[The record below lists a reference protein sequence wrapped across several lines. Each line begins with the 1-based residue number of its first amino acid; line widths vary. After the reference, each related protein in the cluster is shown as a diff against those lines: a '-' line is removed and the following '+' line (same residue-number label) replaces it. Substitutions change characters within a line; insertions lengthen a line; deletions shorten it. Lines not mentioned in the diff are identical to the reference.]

1 MIKNC
6 MTAFTLSLC
15 LASAS
20 AVVAQNIAP
29 DQSAAGAPAASSAAS
44 QQQNLDAYV
53 SLLRK
58 DVASQKFEVMDDVMQ
73 LNEDQAAKFWPI
85 YRDYQD
91 ELTKINDQ
99 RIANIK
105 QYAQNYNNLTDDQA
119 NQLVQNAFD
128 YRKQRLELL
137 AKYYDRVKQSLG
149 GVTAARFVDV
159 EDQLL
164 LLIDLKID
172 SMLPIVGSSE

>member
-1 MIKNC
+1 MFKKC
-6 MTAFTLSLC
+6 MTAIALSIC
-15 LASAS
+15 LASA
-20 AVVAQNIAP
+20 AVAQNTEPA
-29 DQSAAGAPAASSAAS
+29 QSASAAPAPSSTAP
-44 QQQNLDAYV
+44 QGQNLDAYI
-53 SLLRK
+53 SLIRK
-58 DVASQKFEVMDDVMQ
+58 DVASQKFDVMDSVMQ

-119 NQLVQNAFD
+119 NQLVQNALD
-128 YRKQRLELL
+128 YRKQRLDLL
-137 AKYYDRVKQSLG
+137 TKYYGQVKQSLG
-149 GVTAARFVDV
+149 AVTAARFVQV

-172 SMLPIVGSSE
+172 SMLPIVGS

>member
-15 LASAS
+15 LTSAS
-20 AVVAQNIAP
+20 AVVAQDVAP
-29 DQSAAGAPAASSAAS
+29 AQSAAPTAPTTAPQ

-53 SLLRK
+53 SLIRK
-58 DVASQKFEVMDDVMQ
+58 DVASQKFDIMDSVMQ
-73 LNEDQAAKFWPI
+73 LDGDQAAKFWPI

-119 NQLVQNAFD
+119 NQLVQSALD
-128 YRKQRLELL
+128 YRKQRLDLL
-137 AKYYDRVKQSLG
+137 AKYYDQVKQSLG
-149 GVTAARFVDV
+149 GVTAARFVQV

-172 SMLPIVGSSE
+172 SMLPIAGSSE

>member
-1 MIKNC
+1 MIRKG
-6 MTAFTLSLC
+6 MAALGLSLC
-15 LASAS
+15 LASVA
-20 AVVAQNIAP
+20 VAQNTEPA
-29 DQSAAGAPAASSAAS
+29 QSASAAPAASNTSP
-44 QQQNLDAYV
+44 QGQNLDAYI
-53 SLLRK
+53 SLIRK
-58 DVASQKFEVMDDVMQ
+58 DVASQKFDVMDSVMQ

-105 QYAQNYNNLTDDQA
+105 QYAQNYNNMTDDQA
-119 NQLVQNAFD
+119 NQLVQNALD
-128 YRKQRLELL
+128 YRKQRLDLL
-137 AKYYDRVKQSLG
+137 AKYYGQVKQSLG
-149 GVTAARFVDV
+149 AVTAARFVQV

-172 SMLPIVGSSE
+172 SMLPIVGSSD

>member
-1 MIKNC
+1 MFKKC
-6 MTAFTLSLC
+6 MTAITLSIC

-20 AVVAQNIAP
+20 AAVAQNDSAA
-29 DQSAAGAPAASSAAS
+29 QSATAAPAASPTAP
-44 QQQNLDAYV
+44 QPQNLDAYI

-58 DVASQKFEVMDDVMQ
+58 DVASQKFDVMDNVMQ
-73 LNEDQAAKFWPI
+73 LNQDQAAKFWPI

-105 QYAQNYNNLTDDQA
+105 QYAQNYTNLTDDQA
-119 NQLVQNAFD
+119 NQLVQNALT
-128 YRKQRLELL
+128 YRKQRLDLL
-137 AKYYDRVKQSLG
+137 AKYYDQVKQSLG
-149 GVTAARFVDV
+149 AVTAARFVQV

-172 SMLPIVGSSE
+172 SMLPIAGSPE

>member
-1 MIKNC
+1 MIKYC
-6 MTAFTLSLC
+6 MTAFTLSIC

-20 AVVAQNIAP
+20 AVVAQNA
-29 DQSAAGAPAASSAAS
+29 APAQATPSAAS
-44 QQQNLDAYV
+44 ATSPQKQNLDAYI
-53 SLLRK
+53 SLIRK
-58 DVASQKFEVMDDVMQ
+58 DVASQKFDVMDSVMQ

-85 YRDYQD
+85 YRDYQQ

-119 NQLVQNAFD
+119 NQLVQNALD
-128 YRKQRLELL
+128 YRKQRLDLL
-137 AKYYDRVKQSLG
+137 AKYYGQVKQSLG
-149 GVTAARFVDV
+149 AVTAARFVQV

>member
-20 AVVAQNIAP
+20 ALVAQDAAP
-29 DQSAAGAPAASSAAS
+29 AQSAAPTAPTTAPQ

-58 DVASQKFEVMDDVMQ
+58 DVASQKFEVMDAVMQ
-73 LNEDQAAKFWPI
+73 LNEDQSAKFWPI
-85 YRDYQD
+85 YRDYQQ

-99 RIANIK
+99 RIVNIK
-105 QYAQNYNNLTDDQA
+105 QYAQNYTNLTDSQA
-119 NQLVQNAFD
+119 DELVQNALD
-128 YRKQRLELL
+128 YRKQRMDLL
-137 AKYYDRVKQSLG
+137 VKYYGQVKQALG
-149 GVTAARFVDV
+149 AVTAARFVQV

-172 SMLPIVGSSE
+172 SMLPIAGSSD

>member
-20 AVVAQNIAP
+20 ALMAQDAAP
-29 DQSAAGAPAASSAAS
+29 AQSAAPTAPTTAPQ

-58 DVASQKFEVMDDVMQ
+58 DVASQKFEVMDAVMQ
-73 LNEDQAAKFWPI
+73 LNEDQSAKFWPI
-85 YRDYQD
+85 YRDYQQ

-99 RIANIK
+99 RIVNIK
-105 QYAQNYNNLTDDQA
+105 QYAQNYTNLTDSQA
-119 NQLVQNAFD
+119 DELVQNALD
-128 YRKQRLELL
+128 YRKQRMDLL
-137 AKYYDRVKQSLG
+137 VKYYGQVKQALG
-149 GVTAARFVDV
+149 AVTAARFVQV

-172 SMLPIVGSSE
+172 SMLPIAGSSD